1 MLGERILQNRPAG
14 DGREGPPSAL
24 SNRPCCRPL
33 PGHPEERGWLGR
45 DFPRGAAPFQAD
57 KPARTR
63 RDSSFFRVPTRDAA
77 GTLSRGAEKV
87 ISVRRRG
94 RRRYPVLGP
103 PQPALPVA
111 PQLSLGWSWGAGER
125 SHKWFLPA
133 AEESHPRREAAGG
146 RAGCRGW
153 QEKEAGLPGVGA
165 PSSPCRCGGEGSGA
179 SWCRWQARRE
189 AVLVSLSPSA
199 FASA

>member
-1 MLGERILQNRPAG
+1 MLGERILQNSPAG
-14 DGREGPPSAL
+14 DGSEGPHSVL
-24 SNRPCCRPL
+24 SNRRYGRPL
-33 PGHPEERGWLGR
+33 PGRPEKRGWSGR

-57 KPARTR
+57 NPVRTR
-63 RDSSFFRVPTRDAA
+63 RDSSSFTAPTRDAA

-125 SHKWFLPA
+125 SHKWFLSA
-133 AEESHPRREAAGG
+133 AGEYRPRSEAAGG
-146 RAGCRGW
+146 RAGCRG
-153 QEKEAGLPGVGA
+153 
-165 PSSPCRCGGEGSGA
+165 
-179 SWCRWQARRE
+179 
-189 AVLVSLSPSA
+189 
-199 FASA
+199 